1 MKKTLSI
8 IIAVAMIFGAAMT
21 ASAAVGVQVTLTS
34 PTITKAPGA
43 CEKAGAVTFSFPAGA
58 ILNAGDWWYMDL
70 PENALLCKDID
81 YLIIGNN
88 NAFAANHYVGV
99 DTTLPTWVDFFDVTD
114 TLVTTAGGAVGTTL
128 GPMVAVAAG
137 AAPAGVT
144 VAGANMAIRV
154 VGVSG
159 SRRVTIYVASEAP
172 PAGAITVLADTAL
185 NIKIL
190 DGAQHNLAPAV
201 AGDTRIVTDLNKMA
215 FSSVDATTPAAA
227 GKYRMYGQTTTD
239 ALPALA
245 ASKAKNDEFIGVLGG
260 VVPFVENTLCVN
272 AEKATG
278 NLFVSFA
285 SKNDE
290 FTFTGDSQIAH
301 TGTANTIALK
311 SCIPAKSSVN
321 DQIKIGEQ
329 DKCFF
334 NYETPGVLGGYCPAH
349 VSSNIY
355 LESAPAFG
363 ELDDLYD
370 IVWESKTAGVYFTG
384 LPTIKGL
391 TAAET
396 VCKDAGAAVGLG
408 TTDFC
413 AGTTCAVAGGDV
425 AFEPVATPCTIKAK
439 NQVTKVF
446 TYGGSIATIHTYKYL
461 VFDFAQFIYDKSVVK
476 AGTQV
481 DLQVT
486 LQKYPCGQIFVGTI
500 AIGTF
505 VTECT
510 TTTTTSDTL
519 LFPYLIGSKYAGWFS
534 AFVITNGSTAAG
546 TAILTAVDEVGN
558 TATYTTPSIGALRHF
573 NSSALTP
580 ADWTQ
585 SASNTAN
592 FDMSLSYVLKV
603 LCNFDNGA
611 GIAYMGNLNEGS
623 AIAYSAESDDW
634 R

>member
-21 ASAAVGVQVTLTS
+21 ASAAIGVQVTLTS
-34 PTITKAPGA
+34 PTITKAVGA

-58 ILNAGDWWYMDL
+58 VLNAGDWWYMDL
-70 PENALLCKDID
+70 PENATLCKDVD

-88 NAFAANHYVGV
+88 NAFAADHYVGV
-99 DTTLPTWVDFFDVTD
+99 DTTLPTWVDFLDVTD
-114 TLVTTAGGAVGTTL
+114 TLVTTAGGAVGTTV

-137 AAPAGVT
+137 AAPGGVT

-159 SRRVTIYVASEAP
+159 SRRVTLYVASDAP
-172 PAGAITVLADTAL
+172 PAGAITVGVDTAL
-185 NIKIL
+185 NVKIL
-190 DGAQHNLAPAV
+190 DGAQHNAVPAV
-201 AGDTRIVTDLNKMA
+201 AGDTRIVTDLNKTA
-215 FSSVDATTPAAA
+215 FSTTDATTVLST
-227 GKYRMYGQTTTD
+227 GKYRMYGQHTADT
-239 ALPALA
+239 LPAAA
-245 ASKAKNDEFIGVLGG
+245 ASKAKNNEFVGVLGG
-260 VVPFVENTLCVN
+260 VVPFVENTLCVS
-272 AEKATG
+272 AATAVG
-278 NLFVSFA
+278 NLHVSFA

-301 TGTANTIALK
+301 TGTANTISLK
-311 SCIPAKSSVN
+311 SCVPAKSSVN

-329 DKCFF
+329 DACFF
-334 NYETPGVLGGYCPAH
+334 NYETAGVAGGYCAAH
-349 VSSNIY
+349 VASNIY
-355 LESAPAFG
+355 LQSDPAFG
-363 ELDDLYD
+363 TLDDLYD
-370 IVWESKTAGVYFTG
+370 IVWESKTSGVYFSG

-396 VCKDAGAAVGLG
+396 VCKDAGTAVGLG

-413 AGTTCAVAGGDV
+413 AGSTCSVAGGDV
-425 AFEPVATPCTIKAK
+425 AFEAATPCTIAAK
-439 NQVTKVF
+439 NQINKVF

-461 VFDFAQFIYDKSVVK
+461 VFDFARFVYDKSVVK

-481 DLQVT
+481 DIQVT
-486 LQKYPCGQIFVGTI
+486 LQKYPCGQIFTGTI

-510 TTTTTSDTL
+510 TTSTTSDTL

-546 TAILTAVDEVGN
+546 TATLTAVDENGN
-558 TATYTTPSIGALRHF
+558 TATYTTPSIGSLRHF
-573 NSSALTP
+573 NSSVLTA

-592 FDMSLSYVLKV
+592 FDMSASYVLKV
-603 LCNFDNGA
+603 LCNFDLGA